1 MDKETYEHIR
11 EKIIDY
17 LSRQGFS
24 EKKLLKK
31 VTELRERYPYTAR
44 YAGYISCNVQ
54 EVIIDLKKEGMVNDE
69 SYARDVLRQLKNKKD
84 GPERIRQK
92 LYRRLVPKEVIELV
106 MAEFAREDFK
116 QDFSR
121 IIRDVIRKHKDLI
134 QKYGKSKKA
143 NYIIWKKVYAYL
155 AQKGYYPEDI
165 RMITK
170 KAGCSYINELVDCE
184 DEVAF

>member
-1 MDKETYEHIR
+1 MDQETYNHIR

-24 EKKLLKK
+24 ERKLLLK
-31 VTELRERYPYTAR
+31 VTKLRERYPYTAR

-54 EVIIDLKKEGMVNDE
+54 EVIDDLKAKGIVNDE

-106 MAEFAREDFK
+106 MSEFAHEGFT

-121 IIRDVIRKHKDLI
+121 FAHDVIRKNRDLVE
-134 QKYGKSKKA
+134 KHGKSKKA
-143 NYIIWKKVYAYL
+143 SYIIWKKIYAYL

-165 RMITK
+165 RIIMK
-170 KAGCSYINELVDCE
+170 KAGCLYTYGSLEHE
-184 DEVAF
+184 G